1 MPRGQIKV
9 TATSHGRFGSIITY
23 KLNRVADPKGFNGR
37 VPAQKHGRLGCKV
50 QSVGAAALIATASIA
65 HARCSTPMS
74 RAPLPTQCHRVM
86 EVSRIDL
93 SKRAEEL
100 AELMFDTVSPSDL
113 AEDPSHFGSAKVY
126 ISYPPDR
133 AGNPSDNDLQR
144 AEGSGRIV
152 FSGSEKCNRI
162 IDVFQRFPIRIMLP
176 NIDGRAVEEA
186 VLINSA
192 GGIAGGDQLEFD
204 VTALA
209 NASIAVTS
217 QAAEKVYRAL
227 DEPARITT
235 KLKAC
240 ESARLAWLPQE
251 TILFNSGQLNRETE
265 IELSS
270 GAELLALEWLV
281 LGRAARGEE
290 MVGGHII
297 DSWRVNKDGR
307 LIWAESLRATTEMF
321 PHLQRKALF
330 SNCKAVGTLI
340 YFGPHLDTR
349 LKFLRDIAPS
359 LVCHC
364 AATSVG
370 GVIIVRFAA
379 TVPSDLRLALHSFL
393 QQFSRELGPG
403 PFRVPK
409 MWSC

>member
-1 MPRGQIKV
+1 MRRWCGVTGGAVTPRP
-9 TATSHGRFGSIITY
+9 FGS
-23 KLNRVADPKGFNGR
+23 PEGR
-37 VPAQKHGRLGCKV
+37 
-50 QSVGAAALIATASIA
+50 
-65 HARCSTPMS
+65 AR
-74 RAPLPTQCHRVM
+74 
-86 EVSRIDL
+86 D
-93 SKRAEEL
+93 
-100 AELMFDTVSPSDL
+100 PSD
-113 AEDPSHFGSAKVY
+113 K
-126 ISYPPDR
+126 
-133 AGNPSDNDLQR
+133 DLQR

-152 FSGSEKCNRI
+152 LSGSEKGTRI
-162 IDVFQRFPIRIMLP
+162 MDVFERSPIRIMFP
-176 NIDGRAVEEA
+176 RVGGGAVEEA
-186 VLINSA
+186 VLVNTA
-192 GGIAGGDQLEFD
+192 GGIAGGDRLECG

-227 DEPARITT
+227 NEPARIAT

-240 ESARLAWLPQE
+240 DAAKLAWLPQE
-251 TILFNSGQLNRETE
+251 TIVFNWGRLSRETE

-290 MVGGHII
+290 VVGGHIS
-297 DSWRVNKDGR
+297 DSWRVKKDGR
-307 LIWAESLRATTEMF
+307 LIWADSFRVTDEVF
-321 PHLQRKALF
+321 PHLHRKALL

-340 YFGPHLDTR
+340 YFGPSLDAR
-349 LKFLRDIAPS
+349 LEFLRDVVLS
-359 LVCHC
+359 LSCHC

-370 GVIIVRFAA
+370 GLIIVRFA
-379 TVPSDLRLALHSFL
+379 TKVSYDLRLALYSFL